1 MLHIRQYLPQDR
13 DQVWELHNLALS
25 LAGAHAGN
33 EWYDDLHD
41 IERFYLNNRGEFLVG
56 LLDDR
61 VVAMG
66 ALKLITRE
74 KAEVKRMRVHPDHQR
89 KGYGRQILA
98 ALEERARELGYRT
111 LVLDTAVIQTAA
123 QQLYLN
129 DGFRE
134 TGRAVFAGFD
144 VILFEKEL
152 TS

>member
-1 MLHIRQYLPQDR
+1 MQVRQYLPQDR
-13 DQVWELHNLALS
+13 DQVWDLHNLALS

-33 EWYDDLHD
+33 EWYEDLHD
-41 IERFYLNNRGEFLVG
+41 IDGFYLNNGGEFLVG

-66 ALKLITRE
+66 ALKRITRE

-89 KGYGRQILA
+89 KGYGRQILT
-98 ALEERARELGYRT
+98 ALEARAVELGYRT

-123 QQLYLN
+123 QQLYLK
-129 DGFRE
+129 DGFLG